1 MLKTVQ
7 SVERALN
14 LLELVDAAGSKGI
27 SLSDLSNLAGL
38 KTPTAHNLLN
48 TLLALD
54 YARRSERSKR
64 YRLGPRALALGRGRT
79 AMDRLAAAAKGPI
92 RQLNEAVNETIILAV
107 YSGGQR
113 HTISSLESRR
123 DLRVGAQNGAD
134 DHFYNTATGR
144 SLLAQLDA
152 EEVTALALRLGDRAP
167 LWPEAASQGEFSAE
181 LARIAE
187 RGVAQLHKDH
197 VEALAVPLP
206 LSASGM
212 TAALGMYYPAV
223 RGNPERRRTLVS
235 ALQKA
240 ANNVQAENE
249 RMRS

>member
-7 SVERALN
+7 SVERALG
-14 LLELVDAAGSKGI
+14 LLELIDAAGSEGI
-27 SLSDLSNLAGL
+27 SLSDLSTEAGL

-64 YRLGPRALALGRGRT
+64 YRLGPRALALGHGRT
-79 AMDRLAAAAKGPI
+79 AMDRLAAAAKGPL
-92 RQLNEAVNETIILAV
+92 RRLNEAVDETIVLAV

-113 HTISSLESRR
+113 HTIFSLESRR

-134 DHFYNTATGR
+134 DHFYDTATGR
-144 SLLAQLDA
+144 CLLAQLDA
-152 EEVTALALRLGDRAP
+152 AEVAALTTRLGSRADA
-167 LWPEAASQGEFSAE
+167 WPKAASQDELSAA
-181 LARIAE
+181 LARITEA
-187 RGVAQLHKDH
+187 GVSELHKDH

-206 LSASGM
+206 FSASGM
-212 TAALGMYYPAV
+212 TASLGLFYPAV
-223 RGNPERRRTLVS
+223 RGNPERRRTLVA
-235 ALQKA
+235 ALQEA